1 MPTIQ
6 YHWLDHKIARIIA
19 LLTSILALLLATMTH
34 KTYNP
39 GHINSVQPTLHPEYV
54 RCMEMRVE
62 AIEQMVAEKII
73 TNQKATLFTKR
84 AAALCG
90 TEFPGP

>member
-1 MPTIQ
+1 MPRIQ
-6 YHWLDHKIARIIA
+6 YHWMDHKLARIIA
-19 LLTSILALLLATMTH
+19 LLASILALLLATMIH

-39 GHINSVQPTLHPEYV
+39 GHINSLHPEYV

-62 AIEQMVAEKII
+62 AIERMVAEKII

-90 TEFPGP
+90 TEFPSP

>member
-1 MPTIQ
+1 M
-6 YHWLDHKIARIIA
+6 DHNLARIIA
-19 LLTSILALLLATMTH
+19 LLASILALLLATMIH

-39 GHINSVQPTLHPEYV
+39 GHINSLQPTLHPEYV

-62 AIEQMVAEKII
+62 AIERMLAEKII
-73 TNQKATLFTKR
+73 TNHKATLFTKR

-90 TEFPGP
+90 TQFPSP